1 MMALYQYPNLAA
13 QLPADGNLGEAAW
26 QAELKRLRQAL
37 VIALQQ
43 VDSAPIT
50 PAQKTAELTAVE
62 ALYNVATRAACAMG
76 WKAEGVTLPG
86 TTDSGMAH
94 GRLFIDSE
102 VGYARAGEIIQREA
116 RAKLL
121 AVNEDRELSDEGKA
135 KRKATVQAESESR
148 LATLNSEWE
157 QRFTTWA
164 AECTALG
171 KVPKLDSASEAAK
184 QLGLANGLTLANVYV
199 AGRSPAECEQLLRE
213 RIAAG
218 GTDALGLAMV
228 LPQLMEQKA
237 SETGNP
243 PLMGSDS
250 WRVTAQR
257 CAQLAKPVLDAAT
270 PGVVQI
276 AADNTRHLENCQML
290 FSVVKARFDRSRF
303 VGYV

>member
-1 MMALYQYPNLAA
+1 MALYEYPGLKPN
-13 QLPADGNLGEAAW
+13 LPADGNLGEAAW
-26 QAELKRLRQAL
+26 QQELKRLRQAL

-50 PAQKTAELTAVE
+50 PAQKTSELAAVE

-94 GRLFIDSE
+94 PRLWIDSE
-102 VGYARAGEIIQREA
+102 VGYNRAGEIIQSEA

-121 AVNEDRELSDEGKA
+121 AVNDDRELSDEGKA
-135 KRKATVQAESESR
+135 KRKATVQDERDSR
-148 LATLNSEWE
+148 FAALNSDFE

-171 KVPKLDSASEAAK
+171 KVPKLESASEAAR
-184 QLGLANGLTLANVYV
+184 QLGLANGLTLANIYV
-199 AGRSPAECEQLLRE
+199 AGRSPGECEQLLRE

-228 LPQLMEQKA
+228 LPQLMATKA
-237 SETGNP
+237 TELHDNGQMNDGWRRTG
-243 PLMGSDS
+243 
-250 WRVTAQR
+250 QR
-257 CAQLAKPVLDAAT
+257 CAQIAKPVVEAAT

-276 AADNTRHLENCQML
+276 AADNVRHLENCQML
-290 FSVVKARFDRSRF
+290 FGVVKARFDRNRL
-303 VGYV
+303 VGFA